1 MNPRTPYLYPVNHNN
16 RMQKEIVSTKLPII
30 PHFPPCDT
38 KMRPCHRHCRK
49 RNEENIP
56 DDATRGSDTEN
67 APASSLST
75 TAIRTASPR
84 PSRYRWYAVRKI
96 DTAEQVLRRIRFKFR
111 PGRPH
116 NDRHGHPVARHQ
128 ISPFSFFSRTARSI
142 SSVMDFISHFGFQ
155 PHSSRAQVSSRLSG
169 QLRAMDSLTGSTS

>member
-1 MNPRTPYLYPVNHNN
+1 MCIRDSITTACKRKSFPQNYPLFH
-16 RMQKEIVSTKLPII
+16 TFLP
-30 PHFPPCDT
+30 
-38 KMRPCHRHCRK
+38 
-49 RNEENIP
+49 
-56 DDATRGSDTEN
+56 ATRKCV
-67 APASSLST
+67 PAIGTAANETRRAYRTMLPAAAIRKTRRPPLSA

-84 PSRYRWYAVRKI
+84 PSRYRRYAVRKT
-96 DTAEQVLRRIRFKFR
+96 DTAEQVLRRICFKFR